1 MSLFSRF
8 KNRFTSRVLALAPGL
23 AKRSISSVE
32 TLDLKDKKIPWSSPG
47 SKKPLSACTV
57 ALVTTAGLHHT
68 DQHPFYMHNP
78 EGDSSFRDIVPGREI
93 ITITHDYYDHSAADW
108 DINVVF
114 PIDRLREL
122 QEEGLVGGVARTHYS
137 FMGHITGSQ
146 LRYLIGNSAPEVAIK
161 LKEAGVDI
169 VVLTPG

>member
-8 KNRFTSRVLALAPGL
+8 RNRFTSRALALVPGL

-32 TLDLKDKKIPWSSPG
+32 TLDLKDKKIPWSSP
-47 SKKPLSACTV
+47 SKPLSACTV

-78 EGDSSFRDIVPGREI
+78 EGDSSFRDIVPGREM

-122 QEEGLVGGVARTHYS
+122 QVEGLVGGVARTHYS

-146 LRYLIGNSAPEVAIK
+146 LRYLIGSSAPEVAVK

-169 VVLTPG
+169 VVLTPA

>member
-1 MSLFSRF
+1 MSLFSRIRNKF
-8 KNRFTSRVLALAPGL
+8 ASRVLALIPGL
-23 AKRSISSVE
+23 ARRSISSVE
-32 TLDLKDKKIPWSSPG
+32 TLDLKEKRIPWSAPG
-47 SKKPLSACTV
+47 KPLSACTV

-78 EGDSSFRDIVPGREI
+78 EGDSSFRDIEPGREM

-122 QEEGLVGGVARTHYS
+122 QGEGVIGGVARTHYS

-146 LRYLIGNSAPEVAIK
+146 LRYLIGNSAPDVAVK

-169 VVLTPG
+169 VVLTPA

>member
-1 MSLFSRF
+1 MSIITRF
-8 KNRFTSRVLALAPGL
+8 KNRFLSKVLALVPGL

-32 TLDLKDKKIPWSSPG
+32 PLDMRDKKIPWSAHS
-47 SKKPLSACTV
+47 KPLSDCTV
-57 ALVTTAGLHHT
+57 AFVTTAGLHHT

-78 EGDSSFRDIVPGREI
+78 EGDATYRDIEPGREM
-93 ITITHDYYDHSAADW
+93 ITITHDYYDHSAADR

-122 QEEGLVGGVARTHYS
+122 QREGVIGQVAKIHYS
-137 FMGHITGSQ
+137 FMGHITGPQ

-161 LKEAGVDI
+161 LKEEGVDI

>member
-1 MSLFSRF
+1 MSFISRF
-8 KNRFTSRVLALAPGL
+8 KNRFASKFIALSPALSRRAMAS
-23 AKRSISSVE
+23 AQI
-32 TLDLKDKKIPWSSPG
+32 LDLTEKRIPWSALGKPVG
-47 SKKPLSACTV
+47 SCTV

-78 EGDSSFRDIVPGREI
+78 EGDASFREIEPGREI
-93 ITITHDYYDHSAADW
+93 ITITHDYYDHSAADR

-122 QEEGLVGGVARTHYS
+122 AKEGLVGAVARSHYS
-137 FMGHITGSQ
+137 FMGHLLENQ
-146 LRYLIGNSAPEVAIK
+146 LRYLIGNSAPEMANN
-161 LKEAGVDI
+161 LKAQGVDI

>member
-1 MSLFSRF
+1 MSLFSRIR
-8 KNRFTSRVLALAPGL
+8 NRFASRVLALVPGL
-23 AKRSISSVE
+23 ARRSLASVE
-32 TLDLKDKKIPWSSPG
+32 TLDLKDKKIPWSPPES
-47 SKKPLSACTV
+47 KPLSGCTV

-68 DQHPFYMHNP
+68 DQPPFYMHNP
-78 EGDSSFRDIVPGREI
+78 EGDSSFRDIEPGREMV
-93 ITITHDYYDHSAADW
+93 TITHDYYDHSAADR

-122 QEEGLVGGVARTHYS
+122 QAEGVIGAVARVHYS

-169 VVLTPG
+169 AVLTPG